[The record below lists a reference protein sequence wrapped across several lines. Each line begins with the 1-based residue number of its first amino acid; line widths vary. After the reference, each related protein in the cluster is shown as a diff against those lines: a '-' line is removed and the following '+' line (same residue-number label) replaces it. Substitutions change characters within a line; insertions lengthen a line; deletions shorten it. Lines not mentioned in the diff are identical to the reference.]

1 MSSFYCYWSVIFWS
15 LCEWKNGGEIALKMC
30 VAPWN
35 NVAVLMF
42 KTLDLLNAWLL
53 ACRAIFPCCNKM
65 GDWSG
70 CQSDPEFIYSR
81 DHDPRRVNASTP
93 WRREATIKKIGNFCE
108 NHASVLIFQRP
119 ASHNDAG
126 SPQNFDS
133 FSVSPGR
140 FLASEFAINLFVE
153 GNHICEVFSTQPY
166 WRLLYWLLAPVRL
179 NRKKFSRIVPNAPR
193 WLPFLLANF

>member
-65 GDWSG
+65 GSWSG

-93 WRREATIKKIGNFCE
+93 WRREATIKK
-108 NHASVLIFQRP
+108 
-119 ASHNDAG
+119 
-126 SPQNFDS
+126 
-133 FSVSPGR
+133 
-140 FLASEFAINLFVE
+140 
-153 GNHICEVFSTQPY
+153 
-166 WRLLYWLLAPVRL
+166 
-179 NRKKFSRIVPNAPR
+179 NRKLLRKSCLSLDFSAPR
-193 WLPFLLANF
+193 VAQRCWLAAKLWFIQRFPRSIFGIWICN